1 MLRIEE
7 PERVSWFVGG
17 HREIGRFVV
26 SGPVECPAHALA
38 IDGLVAAWRRQWAD
52 YREHGG
58 KRPPDV
64 LLEVEP

>member
-7 PERVSWFVGG
+7 PGQVAWFVGG

-26 SGPVECPAHALA
+26 SGSVECPAHALA
-38 IDGLVAAWRRQWAD
+38 IDALIARWRRDWAE

-58 KRPPDV
+58 KRPPDIV
-64 LLEVEP
+64 IEVES